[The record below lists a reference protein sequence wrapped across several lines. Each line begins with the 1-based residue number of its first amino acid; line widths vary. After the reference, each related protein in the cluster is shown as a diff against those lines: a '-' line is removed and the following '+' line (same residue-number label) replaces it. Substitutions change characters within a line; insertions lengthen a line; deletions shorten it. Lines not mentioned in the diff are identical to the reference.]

1 MENQSKEKE
10 LYLSLSDGIEASLED
25 KDAKEIFDAL
35 KSGKNTYLRTDR
47 VESSSFDLTWIEN
60 IEKCLYDLGSI
71 VNNPRSVTKTTAD
84 LTPVELAKKTNAESV
99 MHLASHTQYIKDIDE
114 NGNVIPNKILSI
126 GSDDELKTYE
136 NRFVATLIRKLVLFV
151 EKRYEYVKSFSTLMD
166 HEQLFFKNQSVVRGS
181 NVRIET
187 KVIIDSPKKENIRI
201 KSNEYVQRIEEV
213 RKYILYY
220 YNSRFMKI
228 FKTDRNVKNPILQTN
243 IIRKNPTYHHCYEL
257 YLFIEAYDKLGVN
270 YTVNENF
277 RQFSEDELMKLND
290 LTFINYLSLQ
300 GKDKE
305 GTDIAKET
313 HFQPTV
319 LTSSDDEEFVYG
331 PLLTGPISFVRAD
344 KEYQKYL
351 DSRTE
356 KDLPKKP
363 SRHEYLYFKDDYQA
377 RLDNRLDLHK
387 LRMLQSRKEN
397 DKLVFDQII
406 QARIAKM
413 EEELEFLK
421 EKRMKKR
428 HEEEEEYLARFRS
441 QLADRAKDFMT
452 EEHDFGHYV
461 TREEYENLTN
471 GIGLSDKTGFEIAP
485 YEEEVELV
493 SEFQK
498 DDVEVTLLEE
508 ETLKEERIVPESI
521 EVDTIEDTTTII
533 PVKEEMDYVKDLIPV
548 EKEKEKPEPKEEI
561 KPIITVRNE
570 ESEAMKALRLAEKE
584 EMLRLLDRY
593 QKEIEEGKKKQEPKT
608 VIVYKDRYLQTYMIN
623 PSGTMITTCMNKQDD
638 EEYHLVEKTNHGE
651 KSSELLTKLSSHLE
665 ENKRNRNVDVL
676 PGKFLEETIRKDQ
689 KFQNPEAGSPKE
701 KESLNGHLSNA
712 LRKDTAL
719 RSEKDPSIKDHHYD
733 TSTKASDSGLLGK
746 FREFGK

>member
-10 LYLSLSDGIEASLED
+10 LYLSLSDGIQTSLKD
-25 KDAKEIFDAL
+25 NDAKEIFDAL

-187 KVIIDSPKKENIRI
+187 KVIVDSPKKENIKI
-201 KSNEYVQRIEEV
+201 KSNEYVRRIEEV

-243 IIRKNPTYHHCYEL
+243 IIRKNPVYHHCYEL
-257 YLFIEAYDKLGVN
+257 YLFIEAYDRLGVN
-270 YTVNENF
+270 YTVTENF
-277 RQFSEDELMKLND
+277 RQFSENELVQLNA

-305 GTDIAKET
+305 GSDIQKET
-313 HFQPTV
+313 HYQPTI

-351 DSRTE
+351 DSKTDTE
-356 KDLPKKP
+356 LKKKP
-363 SRHEYLYFKDDYQA
+363 SRQEYVYFKDEYDS
-377 RLDNRLDLHK
+377 RLENRLDLQK
-387 LRMLQSRKEN
+387 LKMLQARKEN
-397 DKLVFDQII
+397 ERLVFDSII
-406 QARIAKM
+406 KKRIDKM

-428 HEEEEEYLARFRS
+428 HEEEEEYLFRFRS
-441 QLADRAKDFMT
+441 QLADKAKDFMT
-452 EEHDFGHYV
+452 EEHDFGLYL
-461 TREEYENLTN
+461 TKEEYHNLTH
-471 GIGLSDKTGFEIAP
+471 GIGLSKKTCFEITP
-485 YEEEVELV
+485 YEEELELV
-493 SEFQK
+493 SDLEKK
-498 DDVEVTLLEE
+498 DYIATLLDE
-508 ETLKEERIVPESI
+508 ETIEKDTVTFESV
-521 EVDTIEDTTTII
+521 EVDTINDDKTII
-533 PVKEEMDYVKDLIPV
+533 PVKEEMDYVEDLLPKKEEEP
-548 EKEKEKPEPKEEI
+548 EKQEEI
-561 KPIITVRNE
+561 KPQPVIFKDKE
-570 ESEAMKALRLAEKE
+570 EGEAQKALRLAEKE
-584 EMLRLLDRY
+584 EMLRLLSQY
-593 QKEIEEGKKKQEPKT
+593 QKEIEAGKKRKEPKT
-608 VIVYKDRYLQTYMIN
+608 LIVYKDRYVQTYMVN
-623 PSGTMITTCMNKQDD
+623 ASGEMKTTYGQDATIED
-638 EEYHLVEKTNHGE
+638 YYLVEKKKDNGKPT
-651 KSSELLTKLSSHLE
+651 ELLEGLSSHLE
-665 ENKRNRNVDVL
+665 EKNRNRKKEAME
-676 PGKFLEETIRKDQ
+676 GKFLEDTIRKDG
-689 KFQNPEAGSPKE
+689 KFQNPDATLPSEAKPGNSY
-701 KESLNGHLSNA
+701 LSKVI
-712 LRKDTAL
+712 RKDRIL
-719 RSEKDPSIKDHHYD
+719 QSDKDPSIQDPKSEDRD
-733 TSTKASDSGLLGK
+733 TSDSGLLRK